1 MKAVVSDAMAYEFHD
16 TAHIEKRARELGFT
30 VQKAML
36 AINQPASILK
46 KTPVRNGK
54 SRRIHLVVLPCV

>member
-1 MKAVVSDAMAYEFHD
+1 MKAVVSGAMAYEFHD
-16 TAHIEKRARELGFT
+16 TGHIEKRARERGLT
-30 VQKAML
+30 VEKAML

-46 KTPVRNGK
+46 TPVRKGK